1 MTCTSP
7 RHQLISLM
15 NRWQLSM
22 GYKIEDIGLASRMD
36 FKVNTIYFAP
46 EYQNEA
52 ENLAARLGGET
63 ISKPMTW
70 PSVFHII
77 LVAVP

>member
-1 MTCTSP
+1 
-7 RHQLISLM
+7 
-15 NRWQLSM
+15 M